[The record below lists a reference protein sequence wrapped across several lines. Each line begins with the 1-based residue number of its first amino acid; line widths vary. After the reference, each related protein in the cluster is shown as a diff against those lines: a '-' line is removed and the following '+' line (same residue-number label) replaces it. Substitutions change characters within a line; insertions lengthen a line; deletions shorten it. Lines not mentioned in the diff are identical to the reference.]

1 MNPAAVATILIV
13 LVIVLALVVYLL
25 AIIVELRTITADLNV
40 VIAAVVTLVRQ
51 TVPVNDVVLTINRQL
66 DAGVDLLEGL
76 LVKKAGMTDAIGLVE
91 GLFPA
96 AGPISFRKQGRPKG
110 SVPRIGEVYTRGT
123 LILARLG
130 REAPIAAGN
139 PGGPALR
146 DVVYASASSRL
157 LYPDPRR
164 ATGSSR
170 ENLPRTPTIGKDSP
184 NQYEVKD
191 EAYKPRK
198 RVPSDQ
204 VAQGPPSVRA
214 PTRGAGI
221 FGAKADPT
229 PPPAAADAP
238 APDAPAPDAPA
249 DPTRA
254 AIGLRPWER

>member
-1 MNPAAVATILIV
+1 MHPVAVVTILIV

-25 AIIVELRTITADLNV
+25 AIIVQLRTITADLNV
-40 VIAAVVTLVRQ
+40 VNAAVVTLVRQ
-51 TVPVNDVVLTINRQL
+51 TVPVNDVVTTINRQL

-76 LVKKAGMTDAIGLVE
+76 LVKKAGMTDAVGLVE

-96 AGPISFRKQGRPKG
+96 AGQISFRKQGRPKG
-110 SVPRIGEVYTRGT
+110 FVPRIGEVYTRGT

-139 PGGPALR
+139 PAGAAIR
-146 DVVYASASSRL
+146 DVMYASASSRL

-184 NQYEVKD
+184 NQYEVKE

-198 RVPSDQ
+198 RLPADA
-204 VAQGPPSVRA
+204 VAQGPPAVRA
-214 PTRGAGI
+214 PTRGPGI
-221 FGAKADPT
+221 FGAKADPAPPAESEGDT
-229 PPPAAADAP
+229 PPD
-238 APDAPAPDAPA
+238 DSG
-249 DPTRA
+249 RSS

>member
-1 MNPAAVATILIV
+1 MTPAAVVTILAV
-13 LVIVLALVVYLL
+13 LIIVLALVVYLL

-51 TVPVNDVVLTINRQL
+51 TVPVNDVVTTINRQL

-96 AGPISFRKQGRPKG
+96 SAPKSFRKQGRPKG

-139 PGGPALR
+139 PAGAAIR
-146 DVVYASASSRL
+146 DVGYASASSRL

-170 ENLPRTPTIGKDSP
+170 ENLPRTPVIGKDSP
-184 NQYEVKD
+184 NQYEVKE

-198 RVPSDQ
+198 RIAADI
-204 VAQGPPSVRA
+204 VAPGPPPVRA
-214 PTRGAGI
+214 PTRGPGI
-221 FGAKADPT
+221 FGAKADPA
-229 PPPAAADAP
+229 PPAAESDAP
-238 APDAPAPDAPA
+238 AAP
-249 DPTRA
+249 DPTRS

>member
-1 MNPAAVATILIV
+1 MNPAAVVTILIV

-40 VIAAVVTLVRQ
+40 VNAAVVTLVRQ
-51 TVPVNDVVLTINRQL
+51 TVPVNDVVTTINRQL

-91 GLFPA
+91 GLYPA
-96 AGPISFRKQGRPKG
+96 AAPKSFRKQGRPKG

-139 PGGPALR
+139 PAGVAIR
-146 DVVYASASSRL
+146 DVRYASASSRL

-164 ATGSSR
+164 ETGSSR
-170 ENLPRTPTIGKDSP
+170 DNLPRTPVIGRDSP
-184 NQYEVKD
+184 HQYEVKE

-198 RVPSDQ
+198 RMSADA
-204 VAQGPPSVRA
+204 VAPGPPPVRA
-214 PTRGAGI
+214 PTRGPGI

-229 PPPAAADAP
+229 PPPAAEPEAP
-238 APDAPAPDAPA
+238 EDTSGRSSAM
-249 DPTRA
+249 
-254 AIGLRPWER
+254 GLRPWER

>member
-1 MNPAAVATILIV
+1 MTAAAVVTILIT

-96 AGPISFRKQGRPKG
+96 AGPISFRKQGRTKG
-110 SVPRIGEVYTRGT
+110 PVPRIGEVYTKGT
-123 LILARLG
+123 LTLARLG
-130 REAPIAAGN
+130 REAPIAAGTGN
-139 PGGPALR
+139 PGGSPIR

-170 ENLPRTPTIGKDSP
+170 ENLPRTPVIGKDSP
-184 NQYEVKD
+184 NQYEVKE

-198 RVPSDQ
+198 RVPTDL
-204 VAQGPPSVRA
+204 VAEGPPPVRA
-214 PTRGAGI
+214 PVRGPGI
-221 FGAKADPT
+221 FGARADPN
-229 PPPAAADAP
+229 PSPAP
-238 APDAPAPDAPA
+238 AEEAPAEG
-249 DPTRA
+249 TSGRSS

>member
-1 MNPAAVATILIV
+1 MNPAAVVTILVV

-40 VIAAVVTLVRQ
+40 VYAAVVTLVRQ
-51 TVPVNDVVLTINRQL
+51 TIPVNDVVTTINRQL

-91 GLFPA
+91 GLYPA
-96 AGPISFRKQGRPKG
+96 AGAISFRKQGRPRG

-139 PGGPALR
+139 PAGAAIR
-146 DVVYASASSRL
+146 DVAYASASSRL

-164 ATGSSR
+164 ASGSSR

-198 RVPSDQ
+198 RLPTGA
-204 VAQGPPSVRA
+204 VAQGPPPVRA
-214 PTRGAGI
+214 PNRGPGI
-221 FGAKADPT
+221 FGAKAEPEA
-229 PPPAAADAP
+229 PPAAEP
-238 APDAPAPDAPA
+238 EAPA
-249 DPTRA
+249 DPARSSA
-254 AIGLRPWER
+254 MGLRPWER

>member
-40 VIAAVVTLVRQ
+40 VNAAVVTLVRQ
-51 TVPVNDVVLTINRQL
+51 TVPVNDVVTTINRQL

-76 LVKKAGMTDAIGLVE
+76 LVQKAGMTDAIGLVE
-91 GLFPA
+91 GLYPA
-96 AGPISFRKQGRPKG
+96 AIPKSFRKQGRPKG
-110 SVPRIGEVYTRGT
+110 FVPRIGEVYTRGT

-139 PGGPALR
+139 PAGAAIR
-146 DVVYASASSRL
+146 DVMYASASSRL

-164 ATGSSR
+164 ETGSSR
-170 ENLPRTPTIGKDSP
+170 DNLPRTPVIGRDSP
-184 NQYEVKD
+184 NQYEVKE

-198 RVPSDQ
+198 RVPDSL
-204 VAQGPPSVRA
+204 VAQGSPAVRA

-221 FGAKADPT
+221 FGAKADPN
-229 PPPAAADAP
+229 PPAAEPEAP
-238 APDAPAPDAPA
+238 AED
-249 DPTRA
+249 TGRSS

>member
-1 MNPAAVATILIV
+1 MNPAAVATILIT

-40 VIAAVVTLVRQ
+40 TIGAVLVLVRQ
-51 TVPVNDVVLTINRQL
+51 TVPVNAVVTTINRQL

-96 AGPISFRKQGRPKG
+96 AAPISFRRQGRPRG

-123 LILARLG
+123 LTLARLG

-139 PGGPALR
+139 PAGAAIR
-146 DVVYASASSRL
+146 NVTYASSSSRL

-164 ATGSSR
+164 SSGSSR
-170 ENLPRTPTIGKDSP
+170 ENLPRTPTVGKDSP
-184 NQYEVKD
+184 NQYEVKE

-198 RVPSDQ
+198 RLAADA
-204 VAQGPPSVRA
+204 VAPGPPPVRA

-221 FGAKADPT
+221 FGAKAA
-229 PPPAAADAP
+229 PAAP
-238 APDAPAPDAPA
+238 APAAPEAEAEAPAETGGVGRSSAM
-249 DPTRA
+249 
-254 AIGLRPWER
+254 GLRPWER

>member
-1 MNPAAVATILIV
+1 MNAAAVVTILAV
-13 LVIVLALVVYLL
+13 LLIVLALVVYLL

-40 VIAAVVTLVRQ
+40 VYAAVVTLVRQ
-51 TVPVNDVVLTINRQL
+51 TIPVNDVVTTINRQL

-76 LVKKAGMTDAIGLVE
+76 LVKKAGMTDAVGLVE

-110 SVPRIGEVYTRGT
+110 PVPRIGEVYTRGT

-139 PGGPALR
+139 PAGAAIR
-146 DVVYASASSRL
+146 DVAYASASSRL

-184 NQYEVKD
+184 NQYEVKE

-198 RVPSDQ
+198 RLPDGSVP
-204 VAQGPPSVRA
+204 QGPPPVRA
-214 PTRGAGI
+214 PNRGGGI

-229 PPPAAADAP
+229 PPPAEGDAP
-238 APDAPAPDAPA
+238 AA
-249 DPTRA
+249 DDSARSA
-254 AIGLRPWER
+254 ALGLRPWER

>member
-1 MNPAAVATILIV
+1 MNPAAVATFLIV

-40 VIAAVVTLVRQ
+40 VIGAVLVLIRQ
-51 TVPVNDVVLTINRQL
+51 TIPVNDVVTTINRQL

-76 LVKKAGMTDAIGLVE
+76 LVKKAGMTDAVGLVE

-96 AGPISFRKQGRPKG
+96 AAPISFRRQGRPKG
-110 SVPRIGEVYTRGT
+110 AVPRIGEVYTRGT

-146 DVVYASASSRL
+146 DVVYASGSSRL

-164 ATGSSR
+164 SSGSSR

-184 NQYEVKD
+184 NQYEVKE

-198 RVPSDQ
+198 RVPTSL
-204 VAQGPPSVRA
+204 VAEGSPAVRA
-214 PTRGAGI
+214 PARGPGI
-221 FGAKADPT
+221 FGAKAA
-229 PPPAAADAP
+229 PAAAAPEAP
-238 APDAPAPDAPA
+238 AAEPEAPAESGGIGRSSAM
-249 DPTRA
+249 
-254 AIGLRPWER
+254 GLRPWER

>member
-1 MNPAAVATILIV
+1 MNPAAVVTILIV

-40 VIAAVVTLVRQ
+40 VYAAVVTLVRQ
-51 TVPVNDVVLTINRQL
+51 TVPVNDVVTTINRQL

-91 GLFPA
+91 GLYPA
-96 AGPISFRKQGRPKG
+96 AGQISFRKQGRPRG

-139 PGGPALR
+139 PAGPALR

-164 ATGSSR
+164 ASGSSR
-170 ENLPRTPTIGKDSP
+170 DPLPRTPVIGRDSP
-184 NQYEVKD
+184 NQYEVKE

-198 RVPSDQ
+198 RVPDSL
-204 VAQGPPSVRA
+204 VPAGSPAVRA
-214 PTRGAGI
+214 PTRGPGI
-221 FGAKADPT
+221 FGAKADPA
-229 PPPAAADAP
+229 PPAAEP
-238 APDAPAPDAPA
+238 EAPA
-249 DPTRA
+249 DPGRSSA
-254 AIGLRPWER
+254 MGLRPWER

>member
-1 MNPAAVATILIV
+1 MTPAAVVTILIT
-13 LVIVLALVVYLL
+13 LAIVLALVVYLL
-25 AIIVELRTITADLNV
+25 LIIVELRTITADLNV

-51 TVPVNDVVLTINRQL
+51 TVPVNDVVTTINRQL

-76 LVKKAGMTDAIGLVE
+76 LVQKAGMQDAVGLVE

-96 AGPISFRKQGRPKG
+96 SAPKSFRKQGRPKG

-139 PGGPALR
+139 PAGAAIR

-170 ENLPRTPTIGKDSP
+170 ENLPRTPVIGKDSP
-184 NQYEVKD
+184 NQYEVKE

-198 RVPSDQ
+198 VLPEGA
-204 VAQGPPSVRA
+204 VAEGPPPVRA
-214 PTRGAGI
+214 PTRGPGI
-221 FGAKADPT
+221 FGAKADPA
-229 PPPAAADAP
+229 PPPDAEPEAP
-238 APDAPAPDAPA
+238 A
-249 DPTRA
+249 TGRSS